1 MASAIGWYG
10 PLIDLSEASSHV
22 TQFVQLLVFLHRCTP
37 LQSVGGE
44 AIRTHVQV
52 GDETRPFF
60 FVTLW
65 GKAMASAC
73 TLAPGDIILL
83 QNVVIVK
90 YGTSVEAKTVQQ
102 SSIVRLI
109 HSSELLFFEGV
120 EALMKHVRVG
130 ISTKEKFKRMI
141 EWVHKT
147 KPPIHS
153 ISRIHNHK
161 DGLNAVNWKKHEGTK
176 KFQHCSSLFEVKN
189 LDISCK
195 ATFFAS
201 VGEIF
206 LPSTTKVDAL
216 DKQSMFLSRKICTH
230 NLVEDVI
237 CTGCQLCG
245 SPLGFDQGSEQKK
258 ADVPLYCPESS
269 DRLHVLSFI
278 YRPFMLYVWDEVEYV
293 PVLVKNTA
301 ATHLFGNIKAD
312 KVYTSYKR
320 SQSLETCSASK
331 ELHSMGCTK
340 SSTPDANRNSQS
352 SKSINI
358 FFIWLTLLRVLLK
371 QGKHAP
377 LRFLVDVNTDLDKGK
392 GYRTRVLWLV
402 LQRIS
407 LLLVSFLWNSG
418 QEKRHHWVR
427 WSSIGHPTSEGGLG
441 FRSLSQIMEGL
452 HTKLAWRFWE
462 QKSFWTRFMTSKY
475 GHPMLISSSP
485 NNGLIVWFNI
495 RPYVL
500 LLRPWVSWV
509 LISLPSVYRIRG
521 LQDLTY
527 FPRQVP
533 YLYTE
538 IPTE

>member
-161 DGLNAVNWKKHEGTK
+161 DGLNAVNWKKHE
-176 KFQHCSSLFEVKN
+176 
-189 LDISCK
+189 
-195 ATFFAS
+195 
-201 VGEIF
+201 GEIF

-392 GYRTRVLWLV
+392 GRFDL
-402 LQRIS
+402 IS
-407 LLLVSFLWNSG
+407 V
-418 QEKRHHWVR
+418 
-427 WSSIGHPTSEGGLG
+427 
-441 FRSLSQIMEGL
+441 SLSC
-452 HTKLAWRFWE
+452 
-462 QKSFWTRFMTSKY
+462 S
-475 GHPMLISSSP
+475 
-485 NNGLIVWFNI
+485 
-495 RPYVL
+495 
-500 LLRPWVSWV
+500 
-509 LISLPSVYRIRG
+509 
-521 LQDLTY
+521 DL
-527 FPRQVP
+527 V
-533 YLYTE
+533 
-538 IPTE
+538 